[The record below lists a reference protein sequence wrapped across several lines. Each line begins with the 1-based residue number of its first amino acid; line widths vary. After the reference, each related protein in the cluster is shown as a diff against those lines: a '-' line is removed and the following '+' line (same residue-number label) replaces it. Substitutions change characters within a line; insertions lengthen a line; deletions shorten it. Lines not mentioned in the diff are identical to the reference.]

1 MPSSY
6 LLTTLSLLSLPLSIL
21 AAPVTL
27 TNLPTLYQIT
37 ADSITPGGFTDNS
50 DGTSRATKSYSLTIR
65 GVNEGNFDIQCSG
78 DATVTYHNGEHPPR
92 VDAKL
97 DCPAD
102 QNGNVWINVGND
114 LDMDVSVQW

>member
-37 ADSITPGGFTDNS
+37 AGSVTPGAWIEDS
-50 DGTSRATKSYSLTIR
+50 DDTSHATKAYSLTIR
-65 GVNEGNFDIQCSG
+65 GVNAGNIDIQCSG
-78 DATVTYHNGEHPPR
+78 DATITYHNRENPPR

-102 QNGNVWINVGND
+102 PNGNVWINVGND
-114 LDMDVSVQW
+114 QDMDVSVQW